1 MIPLYINNSKKE
13 ENAMKKIVFTLA
25 LILSALSIQAADI
38 NGISNAFKNGN
49 ASSIAANMDTEVDI
63 AVPGTSK
70 KGSGSDAVSVLNQF
84 FQANKPSGFTV
95 AHHADKNESGFI
107 VGKLATNTKEF
118 RVNITYTIKENKVL
132 IQSIRIE

>member
-1 MIPLYINNSKKE
+1 
-13 ENAMKKIVFTLA
+13 MKKLIFMLA

-49 ASSIAANMDTEVDI
+49 ASSISGNMDTEVDI
-63 AVPGTSK
+63 AVPGTNK
-70 KGSGSDAVSVLNQF
+70 KGNGSDAVAALNQF

-95 AHHADKNESGFI
+95 AHHADKKESGFI
-107 VGKLATNTKEF
+107 VGKLATATKEF
-118 RVNITYTIKENKVL
+118 RVNVTYTVKDDKVF

>member
-1 MIPLYINNSKKE
+1 
-13 ENAMKKIVFTLA
+13 MKKLIFTLA

-49 ASSIAANMDTEVDI
+49 TTSISGNMDTEVDI
-63 AVPGTSK
+63 AVPGTAK
-70 KGSGSDAVSVLNQF
+70 KGDGATAVSVLNQF

-95 AHHADKNESGFI
+95 AHHADKKESGFI
-107 VGKLATNTKEF
+107 VGKLTTDKKEF
-118 RVNITYTIKENKVL
+118 RVNITYTVKDNKVL

>member
-1 MIPLYINNSKKE
+1 
-13 ENAMKKIVFTLA
+13 MKKLVFTLA

-38 NGISNAFKNGN
+38 NGITNAFKNGN

-70 KGSGSDAVSVLNQF
+70 KGSGSDAVAALNQF

-107 VGKLATNTKEF
+107 VGKLPTNTKEF
-118 RVNITYTIKENKVL
+118 RVNITYTVKDNKIL